1 MYETHFTDTSKSGE
15 ELDSTL
21 SNIFADQ
28 RSRLTEYLDLPEGSA
43 VILCPSGSDAEY
55 IPIAIAKALH
65 PEATLTNGISQLNE
79 IGAGSAPAS
88 VGKTF
93 STHAPFLGAIGDM
106 KELTGF
112 EDIDGLLVNA
122 RSESGEIINAAEK
135 LKEFANDA
143 LQNGKYPIVHGVF
156 GGKTGVRDDEMPA
169 SLEKGDKSLG
179 IVDACQGRFTLE
191 ELHNW
196 LDQDSLVLFT
206 ASKFYQ
212 GPPFCGAVIVPQNKI
227 KKLSSS
233 SVPTQMMGSH
243 GLGAFI
249 TDKEL
254 PESFET
260 WKPHLKQSGTR
271 NTGLA
276 LRWEAG
282 LAGMKALASVPDEER
297 TKAVDTWAATVMDMI
312 GEESGIDAWC
322 KFRSII
328 SIRIA
333 KNGGGWLNMEE
344 ARDLY
349 RWMSMDVSGAVPNS
363 DPGEKEALSKT
374 AYIGQPVNVSESHA
388 IVRIALGVDSLL
400 AYLDDSREV
409 LAEDKITVKKLAA
422 ISKHFDT
429 LKASGL

>member
-1 MYETHFTDTSKSGE
+1 MYETHFKDASTNGD
-15 ELDSTL
+15 ELDSAL
-21 SNIFADQ
+21 SNIFAEQ

-65 PEATLTNGISQLNE
+65 PDATLTNGISQLNE

-88 VGKTF
+88 IGKTF
-93 STHAPFLGAIGDM
+93 STYAPFLGAIGDM

-122 RSESGEIINAAEK
+122 RSQSGEIINAAEK
-135 LKEFANDA
+135 LKEFADDA
-143 LQNGKYPIVHGVF
+143 FQNGKYPIVHGVF

-179 IVDACQGRFTLE
+179 IVDACQGRFTLH

-212 GPPFCGAVIVPQNKI
+212 GPPFCGAVIVPPSIVQ
-227 KKLSSS
+227 KLSSS
-233 SVPTQMMGSH
+233 SVPVKMMGPL

-254 PESFET
+254 PESFEA

-271 NTGLA
+271 NIGLA

-297 TKAVDTWAATVMDMI
+297 TKAVDTWAAAVMDMI
-312 GEESGIDAWC
+312 GKESGIDAWC

-349 RWMSMDVSGAVPNS
+349 RWMSMDVSGVVPDS
-363 DPGEKEALSKT
+363 EPAEKEALSKT

-388 IVRIALGVDSLL
+388 IVRIALGVESLL
-400 AYLDDSREV
+400 AYLDKSEEV
-409 LAEDKITVKKLAA
+409 LTEDKITVKKLAA